1 MFDDLW
7 FSIVKVDINFDY
19 VQLKWYYNKDW
30 FVIVKIYTN
39 NELYYY
45 GKLEEKEFSGKEE
58 LYTSYKFA
66 MHVNEFRAK
75 NKNAK
80 T

>member
-1 MFDDLW
+1 MYDDLW

-39 NELYYY
+39 NDLYYY
-45 GKLEEKEFSGKEE
+45 GKLEEEEFSGKED
-58 LYTSYKFA
+58 LYKSYEFAQKVKKFKGRY
-66 MHVNEFRAK
+66 VK
-75 NKNAK
+75 N
-80 T
+80 